1 MFWSQI
7 MKFLLCLQNDWTW
20 FFLIKFC
27 HSFFYFFSKIGINFF
42 IQEGK
47 KKKIYIYIYI
57 ELKEI
62 YFHLYK
68 KLELI
73 TEFTTYLKFNCTHNY
88 SYGVMIRYHLP
99 KRRNNIN
106 NPIDLCSVCKL
117 VPPWD
122 CKNHNGLHKYATS
135 NWI

>member
-1 MFWSQI
+1 MIELDFSWLSSV
-7 MKFLLCLQNDWTW
+7 T
-20 FFLIKFC
+20 
-27 HSFFYFFSKIGINFF
+27 SFFIFFSKIGINFF

-47 KKKIYIYIYI
+47 KKKKKIYIYIYIYIYI

-73 TEFTTYLKFNCTHNY
+73 TEFTTYLKFKCTHNY